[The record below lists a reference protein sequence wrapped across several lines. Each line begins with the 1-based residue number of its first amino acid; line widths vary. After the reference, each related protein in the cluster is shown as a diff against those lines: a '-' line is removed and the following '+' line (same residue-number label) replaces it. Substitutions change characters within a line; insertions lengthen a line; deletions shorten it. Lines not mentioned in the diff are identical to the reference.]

1 MNRMVICG
9 SISRLGDPNRR
20 NDAVK
25 ETFIDTKVTY
35 TLELEGKL
43 YVIENVP
50 ARVCRETGEQLFSP
64 ETVGHLQRAIWEKK
78 KPKRV
83 IETPVYEYGQ
93 VADLQ

>member
-1 MNRMVICG
+1 M
-9 SISRLGDPNRR
+9 
-20 NDAVK
+20 K
-25 ETFIDTKVTY
+25 ETFVDTKVTY

-64 ETVGHLQRAIWEKK
+64 GTVGCLQRTIWEKK

-93 VADLQ
+93 LADPR

>member
-1 MNRMVICG
+1 M
-9 SISRLGDPNRR
+9 
-20 NDAVK
+20 
-25 ETFIDTKVTY
+25 ETFLDTKVTY
-35 TLELEGKL
+35 TLEVEGKL

-64 ETVGHLQRAIWEKK
+64 ETVGRLQQTIWEKK

-93 VADLQ
+93 IVEGL

>member
-1 MNRMVICG
+1 MNRMGICG
-9 SISRLGDPNRR
+9 SVSRLGNANGRG
-20 NDAVK
+20 DAMN
-25 ETFIDTKVTY
+25 ETFVETKVTY

-64 ETVGHLQRAIWEKK
+64 ETVGHLQRTIWEKK

-93 VADLQ
+93 LTGLR